1 MRVGTGSHASCCMG
15 WQEKARQCCNK
26 PRLEDL
32 LPCFGL
38 DAGTVSRTRQFRRT
52 NLRQPLSSLFLS
64 SLPCFSAAQ
73 SLAHAMQNVCCMLVA
88 SPRLPIDG
96 LGRTA
101 LPAHPRSGFEPET
114 IPFQTRILDW
124 DIGFDCRD
132 CRDERRR
139 FRNEDEVSVGDE
151 VAACCGEFARRR
163 SASCT
168 SIRIEMVKEGKL
180 LVCVPS
186 WKPMEGRRRL
196 CDRR

>member
-1 MRVGTGSHASCCMG
+1 MWELLPTPRAAWDGRRKQDSAAINLGLRTSCLASAWMQGPYLGHAS
-15 WQEKARQCCNK
+15 
-26 PRLEDL
+26 
-32 LPCFGL
+32 F
-38 DAGTVSRTRQFRRT
+38 DAPTCANHSYI
-52 NLRQPLSSLFLS
+52 SSLS
-64 SLPCFSAAQ
+64 CVSAAQ
-73 SLAHAMQNVCCMLVA
+73 SLAHAMHNVCCMLVA

-114 IPFQTRILDW
+114 FPFQTRILDW

-168 SIRIEMVKEGKL
+168 SIRIEMEGEGKL

-186 WKPMEGRRRL
+186 WKPMEGRGRL